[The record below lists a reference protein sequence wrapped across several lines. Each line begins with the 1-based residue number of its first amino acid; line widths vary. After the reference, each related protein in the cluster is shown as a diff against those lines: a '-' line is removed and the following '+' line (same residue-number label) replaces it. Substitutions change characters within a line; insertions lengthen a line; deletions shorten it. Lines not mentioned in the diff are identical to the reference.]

1 MVTKKY
7 YFIVP
12 AIIAVLI
19 FASNFLNT
27 TLFGV
32 GTGDFSVWFV
42 LAVFL
47 FASGWFMNA
56 TIGWITGG
64 KILFAV
70 VVAITAVSV
79 IMVTIFRGY
88 FGLSELL
95 VENLLIFALRNI
107 FLGAMG
113 FFGMAISENMLL
125 QKEIGIYRSKNNDYE
140 KHVEYAKKEAQLT
153 INEAKIKAE
162 KLIFEAQ
169 KKSRIIIDTKN
180 KIERNLK
187 EFIQTER
194 ELLRKYEERSEEHT
208 SELQSH

>member
-1 MVTKKY
+1 MTQKKY
-7 YFIVP
+7 YYVTP

-27 TLFGV
+27 TLFGIA
-32 GTGDFSVWFV
+32 TGDFSVWFI
-42 LAVFL
+42 LAVFV

-56 TIGWITGG
+56 TIGWIQGG

-70 VVAITAVSV
+70 VVAVAAVSV
-79 IMVTIFRGY
+79 LMVTLFKDY

-95 VENLLIFALRNI
+95 VENLLIYALRNI
-107 FLGAMG
+107 FLGSMA
-113 FFGMAISENMLL
+113 FFGMAMSENIIL
-125 QKEIGIYRSKNNDYE
+125 QKEVENYKSKNNDYE
-140 KHVEYAKKEAQLT
+140 KHIEIAKKEAQLM

-169 KKSRIIIDTKN
+169 KKSRNVIDTKN

-194 ELLRKYEERSEEHT
+194 ELLRKYEED
-208 SELQSH
+208 

>member
-1 MVTKKY
+1 VIVTKKY

-47 FASGWFMNA
+47 FSSGWFMNA
-56 TIGWITGG
+56 TIGWINGG

-79 IMVTIFRGY
+79 IMVTLFRGY

-125 QKEIGIYRSKNNDYE
+125 QKEIGAYKSKNNDYE
-140 KHVEYAKKEAQLT
+140 KHVENAKKEAQLT

-169 KKSRIIIDTKN
+169 KKSRTIIDTKN
-180 KIERNLK
+180 IIERNLK

-194 ELLRKYEERSEEHT
+194 ELLRKYEED
-208 SELQSH
+208 

>member
-1 MVTKKY
+1 MKKY
-7 YFIVP
+7 YLITP
-12 AIIAVLI
+12 AIIVVLI

-32 GTGDFSVWFV
+32 ATGDFSVWFV
-42 LAVFL
+42 LAVFV

-56 TIGWITGG
+56 TIGWINGG

-70 VVAITAVSV
+70 VVAITIVSI
-79 IMVTIFRGY
+79 IMVTLFRGY

-95 VENLLIFALRNI
+95 VENLLVFALRNI

-113 FFGMAISENMLL
+113 FFGMAISENMIL
-125 QKEIGIYRSKNNDYE
+125 QKELENYKSKNNDYE
-140 KHVEYAKKEAQLT
+140 KHVENAEKEARLT
-153 INEAKIKAE
+153 INEAKITAE
-162 KLIFEAQ
+162 RIIFEAQ
-169 KKSRIIIDTKN
+169 KKSKDVIDTKN

-194 ELLRKYEERSEEHT
+194 ELLKKYEEN
-208 SELQSH
+208 